1 MATIPAR
8 YELFAHL
15 VAKLQIAHHLHRCRT
30 FLIALVALLTM
41 FFFYKF
47 YPPPPLKY
55 MLHWTLGSPLQAPM
69 FGMLKV
75 HWTNPSMCVCV
86 R

>member
-47 YPPPPLKY
+47 YPPPL
-55 MLHWTLGSPLQAPM
+55 
-69 FGMLKV
+69 
-75 HWTNPSMCVCV
+75 
-86 R
+86 